1 MSPVIP
7 PGLEI
12 VKPTRLGAGNE
23 LLHLVDAAASG
34 GPPLM
39 IFHVDIDHFASINEN
54 MSGEVGDQALTL
66 AARRLQE
73 FLGTRGKL
81 WRHGS
86 DEMVVVAVRRDDTP
100 LPEDLPRKSASNW
113 NCRCRCCRI
122 PCS

>member
-1 MSPVIP
+1 MWSPVIP

-12 VKPTRLGAGNE
+12 VKPTRLGAGNPE

-73 FLGTRGKL
+73 FLGARGKL

-86 DEMVVVAVRRDDTP
+86 DEMVVVAVR
-100 LPEDLPRKSASNW
+100 
-113 NCRCRCCRI
+113 
-122 PCS
+122 

>member
-1 MSPVIP
+1 M
-7 PGLEI
+7 
-12 VKPTRLGAGNE
+12 
-23 LLHLVDAAASG
+23 LHLVDAAASG
-34 GPPLM
+34 GQPLM

-86 DEMVVVAVRRDDTP
+86 DEMIIVAVRRDDT
-100 LPEDLPRKSASNW
+100 
-113 NCRCRCCRI
+113 
-122 PCS
+122 